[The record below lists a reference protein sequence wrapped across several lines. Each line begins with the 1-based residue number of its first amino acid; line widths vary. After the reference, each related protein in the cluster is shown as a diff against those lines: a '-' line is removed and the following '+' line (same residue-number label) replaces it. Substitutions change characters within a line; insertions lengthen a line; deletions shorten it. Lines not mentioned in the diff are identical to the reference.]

1 MFDKNKFPYVSI
13 LYDKKMDDKFIGIIQ
28 NISKSYT
35 SFYDILKIKKNN
47 DLNKFITLT
56 NIWWNS
62 TNDIP
67 LCLYYREKFDIF
79 DYAKRHIPTND
90 ISVITGWEGISLK
103 NLAEKRIKRKIISY
117 YCN

>member
-1 MFDKNKFPYVSI
+1 MFNTTRFPYISL
-13 LYDKKMDDKFIGIIQ
+13 LYDKKMNKRYFGIIQ

-35 SFYDILKIKKNN
+35 SFYDILKLKQNN
-47 DLNKFITLT
+47 DLSKIISLSD
-56 NIWWNS
+56 IWWNS

-79 DYAKRHIPTND
+79 DYAKQHIPTND
-90 ISVITGWEGISLK
+90 ISVVNGWEGISLK

-117 YCN
+117 